1 MSQDDGKIY
10 DLEDRTLLF
19 AKNVR
24 RMARQIPK
32 TILTR
37 NDVTQVMRSSG
48 SIGAN
53 YIEANAALGKKD
65 FQMRLRIARK
75 EAKETVFWLN
85 LLNDGCDENVQ
96 SIIMALIQ
104 EADEL
109 MKILGA
115 ILRKSG
121 QTEKSF

>member
-1 MSQDDGKIY
+1 MSQENGKVY

-32 TILTR
+32 MILIR
-37 NDVTQVMRSSG
+37 NDVIQVMRSSG

-75 EAKETVFWLN
+75 EAKETVFWLT
-85 LLNDGCDENVQ
+85 C
-96 SIIMALIQ
+96 
-104 EADEL
+104 
-109 MKILGA
+109 
-115 ILRKSG
+115 
-121 QTEKSF
+121 